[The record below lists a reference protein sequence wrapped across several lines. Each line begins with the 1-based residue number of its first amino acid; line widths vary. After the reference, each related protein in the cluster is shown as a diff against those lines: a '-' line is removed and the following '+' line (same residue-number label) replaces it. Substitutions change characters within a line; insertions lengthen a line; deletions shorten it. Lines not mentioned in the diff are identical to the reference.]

1 MVEEE
6 FDLSDILGE
15 EVEGEAAM
23 SKEQLAAKI
32 ERELEEEAAAAAAKA
47 AEEEAAKAADTPKKK
62 KKKKRRE
69 RRPRSPNCERGEG
82 SSARRRRSSRRPPGG
97 FARRLDVAT
106 ALARARDGVTST
118 HVDVHANRRV
128 SLSTRPASLLRPHA
142 PSRRPFNASRASLWR
157 APPPTFRFLA
167 SPSPTTARAPRT
179 PPSWP
184 PTPPPCAPW
193 TWPQIYDSRSR
204 VSTP

>member
-62 KKKKRRE
+62 KKKKKKGKKAKE
-69 RRPRSPNCERGEG
+69 SE
-82 SSARRRRSSRRPPGG
+82 
-97 FARRLDVAT
+97 L
-106 ALARARDGVTST
+106 
-118 HVDVHANRRV
+118 
-128 SLSTRPASLLRPHA
+128 
-142 PSRRPFNASRASLWR
+142 
-157 APPPTFRFLA
+157 
-167 SPSPTTARAPRT
+167 
-179 PPSWP
+179 
-184 PTPPPCAPW
+184 
-193 TWPQIYDSRSR
+193 
-204 VSTP
+204 